1 MPKPGRNDPCP
12 CRSGKKY
19 KRCCLERDQA
29 AAAAMPKAPAARQLT
44 QPLGWIEDDDFDDL
58 SNSVIDLLDQ
68 GRIEEAE
75 RACYELQKRYPGM
88 PDWMER
94 RGQVEEA
101 RGNYAE
107 AARHYQKAAEF
118 VEGREGYDPEVGE
131 SLREMAADMTGK
143 AAGA

>member
-12 CRSGKKY
+12 CASGKKY

-29 AAAAMPKAPAARQLT
+29 AAALPQSRTAAALA

-58 SNSVIDLLDQ
+58 SNSVIDLLDD
-68 GRIEEAE
+68 GRIEEAA
-75 RACYELQKRYPGM
+75 RACDELQKRYPEL

-101 RGNYAE
+101 RGNYAQ
-107 AARHYQKAAEF
+107 AARHYQKAADF

-131 SLREMAADMTGK
+131 SLRDLAAAMARK
-143 AAGA
+143 ASGA